1 MARTELDGLPDH
13 ARPLTIPPRLA
24 LDLRLRFLES
34 LVSPSSSSSPR
45 PAPSTVPLARRV
57 SQVEAQLKQAL
68 EQSGGGTEALK
79 RFVQNYDA
87 NSPLLTIA
95 PVPTA
100 LDSTEVL
107 PQAKIALILEAE
119 QEIRTLE
126 RELREIGVLDERGV
140 VEAGKLGE
148 HEKLKPLLAETLKAA
163 APVSA
168 SYASLEL
175 RTTGLLQRYNDYI
188 STLSELFV
196 SWNDIM
202 SAMEDTVTKL
212 EKEKHRQLDY
222 A

>member
-1 MARTELDGLPDH
+1 MAQAELDGLAEHSIP
-13 ARPLTIPPRLA
+13 RTITPQLSIE
-24 LDLRLRFLES
+24 LRLRFLES
-34 LVSPSSSSSPR
+34 LVDPSSSPSPR
-45 PAPSTVPLARRV
+45 PASSTVPLARRV
-57 SQVEAQLKQAL
+57 SQVEAQLKRAL
-68 EQSGGGTEALK
+68 DQSGGGTEALK

-100 LDSTEVL
+100 PDSTEVL
-107 PQAKIALILEAE
+107 PQAKVAVILEAE

-126 RELREIGVLDERGV
+126 RELREIGVLYERGV
-140 VEAGKLGE
+140 VESGKLGE
-148 HEKLKPLLAETLKAA
+148 HERLKPLLAETRTAA

-168 SYASLEL
+168 SNALLEQ
-175 RTTGLLQRYNDYI
+175 RTTTLLQRYNNYI

-202 SAMEDTVTKL
+202 SEMEDTVTKL

-222 A
+222 T

>member
-1 MARTELDGLPDH
+1 MAQAELDRLPDH
-13 ARPLTIPPRLA
+13 ARPLTITPQLA
-24 LDLRLRFLES
+24 LELRLRFLES
-34 LVSPSSSSSPR
+34 LFSPSSSSSPR
-45 PAPSTVPLARRV
+45 PAASTVPLARRV
-57 SQVEAQLKQAL
+57 SQVEAQLRQAL
-68 EQSGGGTEALK
+68 EQSGRGTEALK

-95 PVPTA
+95 PVSTA
-100 LDSTEVL
+100 PDSTEVL
-107 PQAKIALILEAE
+107 PQAKVALILEAE

-140 VEAGKLGE
+140 VETGKLGE
-148 HEKLKPLLAETLKAA
+148 HEKLKPLLAETRKAA
-163 APVSA
+163 TPVSA
-168 SYASLEL
+168 SYSSFDQ
-175 RTTGLLQRYNDYI
+175 RTTTLLQRYNNYI

-202 SAMEDTVTKL
+202 SEMEDTVTKL

>member
-1 MARTELDGLPDH
+1 MAQVELDRVSEH
-13 ARPLTIPPRLA
+13 ATPLTITPRLA
-24 LDLRLRFLES
+24 LELRLRFLES

-45 PAPSTVPLARRV
+45 PASSTVPLARRV
-57 SQVEAQLKQAL
+57 SQVATQLGQAL

-95 PVPTA
+95 PVLAAP
-100 LDSTEVL
+100 DSTEVL
-107 PQAKIALILEAE
+107 PQAKVALILEAE

-148 HEKLKPLLAETLKAA
+148 HEKLKLLLAETRKAA

-168 SYASLEL
+168 SYASLEQ
-175 RTTGLLQRYNDYI
+175 RTTTLLQRYNDYI

-202 SAMEDTVTKL
+202 SEMEDSVTKL

-222 A
+222 T